1 MNAGRYTTPPDAAK
15 LEGSTA
21 GLKASLDKLESIAP
35 SLVGET
41 EFFAA
46 LRERLKLGAAAY
58 GERSFSRDPAELLVE
73 LEQEALDLAG
83 WGYVLFV
90 RLRRLQAA
98 VRAAGIK

>member
-1 MNAGRYTTPPDAAK
+1 MRNTRVAPDPSK
-15 LEGSTA
+15 LEESTA

-46 LRERLKLGAAAY
+46 LRERLKAGAVTYGDKSFARESAA
-58 GERSFSRDPAELLVE
+58 LLVE

-83 WGYVLFV
+83 WGYVLWRRV
-90 RLRRLQAA
+90 RSLRAA
-98 VRAAGIK
+98 VERAGLK